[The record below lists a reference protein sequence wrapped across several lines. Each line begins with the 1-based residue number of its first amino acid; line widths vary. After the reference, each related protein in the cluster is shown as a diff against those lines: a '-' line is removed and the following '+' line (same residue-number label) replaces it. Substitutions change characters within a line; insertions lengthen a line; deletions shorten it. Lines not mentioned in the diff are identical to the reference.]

1 MQMNRFVHS
10 DRYRDRYRDRH
21 RDRSIHSETA
31 LRAHIPRMQLACS
44 SLMLLTCMAV
54 TTSGS
59 GRLLAGLEHHDDR
72 SGRSIDHERL
82 GPRRSGGR
90 GSGADKKL
98 TNPPVDNVTTADSWL
113 NGAKKGFCG
122 HTIAGSLHECRTSE
136 RGSIGLSIQA
146 ARSLRSAVRV
156 CLNACAK
163 CERCNYITVNPEVRD
178 CSWYATC
185 DMDHLQTVYDGFLSA
200 PVVTLRHV
208 AARASRGTASAVVIP
223 KPQEVILFM
232 HMEKTAGTVARSWF
246 DQRKWNLTNYC
257 ASIPAI
263 QGEVIKMLRAN
274 HKRIFVEHHCGLD
287 W

>member
-1 MQMNRFVHS
+1 MQMNRFVH
-10 DRYRDRYRDRH
+10 RHRHRH
-21 RDRSIHSETA
+21 RDRSINSETA
-31 LRAHIPRMQLACS
+31 LRAHIPRMQVACR

-122 HTIAGSLHECRTSE
+122 HTIAGSLHECRTSG

-178 CSWYATC
+178 CSWYAAC
-185 DMDHLQTVYDGFLSA
+185 DTDHLLTEYNGFLSA

-274 HKRIFVEHHCGLD
+274 HRRIFVEHHCGLD

>member
-122 HTIAGSLHECRTSE
+122 HTIAGSLHECRTSG

-208 AARASRGTASAVVIP
+208 AARASRGTASAVAIP

-263 QGEVIKMLRAN
+263 QGELIKMLRAN

>member
-10 DRYRDRYRDRH
+10 DRYRGRYRDRH

-122 HTIAGSLHECRTSE
+122 HTIAGSLHECRTSG

-263 QGEVIKMLRAN
+263 QGELIKMLWAN

>member
-122 HTIAGSLHECRTSE
+122 HTIAGSLHECRTSG

-274 HKRIFVEHHCGLD
+274 HRRIFVEHHCGLD

>member
-10 DRYRDRYRDRH
+10 DRYRGRYRDRH

-122 HTIAGSLHECRTSE
+122 HTIAGSLHECRTSG

-185 DMDHLQTVYDGFLSA
+185 DMDRLLTEYNGFLSA
-200 PVVTLRHV
+200 PVITLRHV
-208 AARASRGTASAVVIP
+208 ATRTSRGPASAVVIP
-223 KPQEVILFM
+223 KPQEVVLFM
-232 HMEKTAGTVARSWF
+232 HMEKTAGTTVRSWF
-246 DQRKWNLTNYC
+246 KQHRWNLTNYC
-257 ASIPAI
+257 ARMPAVK
-263 QGEVIKMLRAN
+263 GELIELLKASR
-274 HKRIFVEHHCGLD
+274 KRIFVEHHCGLD

>member
-232 HMEKTAGTVARSWF
+232 PMEKTAGTVARSWF

-274 HKRIFVEHHCGLD
+274 HRRIFVEHHCGLD

>member
-10 DRYRDRYRDRH
+10 DRYRGRYRDRH

-263 QGEVIKMLRAN
+263 QGELIKMLRAN

>member
-10 DRYRDRYRDRH
+10 DRYRGRYRDRH

-122 HTIAGSLHECRTSE
+122 HTIAGSLHECRTSG

-263 QGEVIKMLRAN
+263 QGELIKMLRAN

>member
-1 MQMNRFVHS
+1 MQMNRFVH
-10 DRYRDRYRDRH
+10 RHRHRH
-21 RDRSIHSETA
+21 RDRSINSETA
-31 LRAHIPRMQLACS
+31 LRAHIPRMQVACR

-54 TTSGS
+54 TTSNS
-59 GRLLAGLEHHDDR
+59 GRLLAGQEHHEDR
-72 SGRSIDHERL
+72 SGRSIGHERV
-82 GPRRSGGR
+82 
-90 GSGADKKL
+90 GAQRDKISQEL
-98 TNPPVDNVTTADSWL
+98 LVDNVTTTIDSWL

-122 HTIAGSLHECRTSE
+122 HTTAGSLRECHTSG
-136 RGSIGLSIQA
+136 RGSIRLSFQA

-163 CERCNYITVNPEVRD
+163 CERCNYITVNPEERD

-185 DMDHLQTVYDGFLSA
+185 DMDHLLTEYNGFLSA

-263 QGEVIKMLRAN
+263 QGELIKMLWAN

>member
-113 NGAKKGFCG
+113 YGAKKGFCG
-122 HTIAGSLHECRTSE
+122 HTTAGSLHECRTSG

-274 HKRIFVEHHCGLD
+274 HRRIFVEHHCGLD